1 MTDFIEQ
8 YPGAMRG
15 LERGLCGCRVLSGG
29 VGSVRVVPSPS
40 RLHDSVVELFRARP
54 ELVVELLSGALGYA
68 VPEYAGVR
76 LASNDLNDY
85 EPTEYQADAVIILT
99 DPDGNPVL
107 AVIVEAQLRPDPKKR
122 WAWPAYFGNLQARL
136 QCPVVL
142 VVVSPTAGP
151 VAGYAAPMDTG
162 HPDFV
167 LRPLVVGPEQ
177 LTPITE
183 VTQAQRDLE
192 LAVLSALAHRD
203 HPQFQ
208 RIFLTLATALDQAKH
223 ERAGLYTDMVLASCP
238 PAVQQCLE
246 ELMTTQTYEYQSNFA
261 RRYYAQGEARGRT
274 KGRTEGEAKGRTEG
288 EAKGRAEGEAR
299 AVLAILRAR
308 GIPVPDDIR
317 TRITTCTDLD
327 QLDTWVRR
335 AATATTIHDLLDQET

>member
-1 MTDFIEQ
+1 VPVGHVSKKLVGGLAVLIWW
-8 YPGAMRG
+8 PVPKRG
-15 LERGLCGCRVLSGG
+15 LRGYRVLSVG
-29 VGSVRVVPSPS
+29 VGSVRAVPSPS

-54 ELVVELLSGALGYA
+54 ELVVGLLSGALGYA
-68 VPEYAGVR
+68 VPEHAEVR

-85 EPTEYQADAVIILT
+85 KPTEYTADAVIILA
-99 DPDGNPVL
+99 DPNGAPVL
-107 AVIVEAQLRPDPKKR
+107 AVIVEAQLRPDPDKHWSWR
-122 WAWPAYFGNLQARL
+122 AYFGNLQARL
-136 QCPVVL
+136 RCPVVL

-151 VAGYAAPMDTG
+151 VAGYAAPLETG
-162 HPDFV
+162 HPGFV

-183 VTQAQRDLE
+183 VAQARRDLE

-203 HPQFQ
+203 HPQFE
-208 RIFLTLATALDQAKH
+208 RIFLTLVTALDRAKH

-246 ELMTTQTYEYQSNFA
+246 ELMATQTYEYQSNFA
-261 RRYYAQGEARGRT
+261 RRYYTQGRAEGEAR
-274 KGRTEGEAKGRTEG
+274 G

-299 AVLAILRAR
+299 AVLAILHAR
-308 GIPVPDDIR
+308 GIPVPEDIH

-335 AATATTIHDLLDQET
+335 AATATAIHDLLDQ